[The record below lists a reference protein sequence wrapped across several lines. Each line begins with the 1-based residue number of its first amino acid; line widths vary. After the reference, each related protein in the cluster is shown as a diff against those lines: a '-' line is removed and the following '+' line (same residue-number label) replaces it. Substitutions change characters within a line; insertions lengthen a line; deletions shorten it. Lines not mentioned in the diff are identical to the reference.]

1 MRLSSISVRCLTL
14 LGVVLLTPGL
24 VEQSAN
30 AGDLFRKKGQ
40 LIAVPVAQP
49 AASPSILYAL
59 PTQPAQVSV
68 LHVPAQQA
76 LVAVPSYGSVAKSM
90 VQVQQHAPPERA
102 DSPSIQITVIEGDS
116 SRSRSTPSPQAAPS
130 HQASGQLQGVAQTQ
144 VQYVTVQPQSVTYV
158 APVVSQAVAV
168 PQATPVQLYYVPAAP
183 KRSWFKSH

>member
-24 VEQSAN
+24 IEQSAN

-68 LHVPAQQA
+68 LHVPTQQA

-90 VQVQQHAPPERA
+90 VQVQQHAPPERG

-116 SRSRSTPSPQAAPS
+116 SRSTPSP
-130 HQASGQLQGVAQTQ
+130 QASGQLQGKSQTQ
-144 VQYVTVQPQSVTYV
+144 VQYFSVQPQSVTYV
-158 APVVSQAVAV
+158 APIVSQAVAV
-168 PQATPVQLYYVPAAP
+168 PQATPVQIYYVPPAP